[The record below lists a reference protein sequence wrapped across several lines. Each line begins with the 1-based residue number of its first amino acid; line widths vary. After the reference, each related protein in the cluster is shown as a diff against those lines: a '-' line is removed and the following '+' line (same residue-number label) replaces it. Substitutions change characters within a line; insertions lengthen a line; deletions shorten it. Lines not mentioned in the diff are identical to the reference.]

1 MFFPT
6 LARWTAVL
14 TLALGGVSTA
24 EEPALEL
31 PLLWEDNLHTFL
43 ESACVAADLDGDGV
57 DDILSAGREE
67 MIAYSGAGREL
78 WRWRTAGRFMTY
90 PTVAM
95 VGGKPHIYA
104 ADNSGLMTCLDAR
117 GGVVWQAKLEAGTAW
132 SATAAADL
140 DGDGSPEV
148 VQTDEKG
155 SVWCFDGA
163 TGAVLWKT
171 GVDGIPVSPAV
182 GVLEAGGRPAVV
194 VATGTGILAAI
205 GADGNLLWTYT
216 LRGASPSWATSA
228 PVVFAGAAGPRV
240 VAASSEGR
248 LVCLDGHGAVQ
259 WERPTR
265 GAPAS
270 AISVADFDHDG
281 LADIFAITQLG
292 TIHRFD
298 ETGRV
303 LWDIDMQG
311 RTLAPGAVAD
321 LDGDGAL
328 EFILC
333 TQSGHMM
340 VLNHAGATVFSF
352 QFDTRTINVT
362 PAFGEFDPKRPG
374 LEFAVTGG
382 ESGRLFCF
390 GTPGAA
396 SPQWAMYRA
405 DAANLAAWPSGST
418 SRSQGQEAALMAP
431 RNLQWD
437 ALCAGDAA
445 TFDILRPPFNG
456 KAYTA
461 TATCTRPDGARQAST
476 TRVLGAKGRLNLPLE
491 VLTPGVYQFTWTLTD
506 DEGKTVASGERALT
520 LIPFAAD
527 NATAART
534 LDELDATARAVEATL
549 PRSAAALRREASLLA
564 STAATARARQE
575 AAPGGGTAREQEAL
589 ATTAKVTTQA
599 RRLLEVVE
607 AVKLAA
613 AQGANT
619 SLLVTEGPLWESR
632 GVGDR
637 VPTSLTVPA
646 ARVVAPGEHEP
657 VALNLFNVTDAEV
670 LVRVVTHV
678 EEGGPRVTV
687 LQSVAV
693 PTAAGNVAWDA
704 MPALDEGAVLTVPSL
719 TTREVWIDADF
730 AGVSPGPHD
739 VTVRLLA
746 LTGAGVVGVA
756 PNPQDIPVPETVVQL
771 QYQVLPFEMAGPG
784 AYRMCTWAAPEGA
797 QVDDLLA
804 HGNNVFTAPLP
815 EAQYDASGRLTRAN
829 YAKLDPIL
837 ERMKGHDVVL
847 MLSHHPALR
856 PEMGTPEYAA
866 ELKQYLDELVD
877 HMAEAGVD
885 TNHFALYPFDEPGG
899 YGWAVVNKLVA
910 FGKAVKSVRPDVMV
924 YVNGGGELPMF
935 EAMSACT
942 DIWSPSIY
950 QLPEA
955 SPEMKV
961 MKTTGKMLW
970 SYNCSYGYARPA
982 GPNIKDINVVAEF
995 RNAALFAMRYGATG
1009 GGFWCY
1015 NTGGDPWTRVK
1026 DEYMLVYPGRDK
1038 PVTSRRWE
1046 AVREGIEDYRIL
1058 DALRRRRHDASLSE
1072 EVRSRIAALEDEA
1085 LPGLVDQSFEEM
1097 RQGFGR
1103 DAIDLTN
1110 SEEAVTGFRA
1120 RLMAAVEDVVRR

>member
-1 MFFPT
+1 MLET
-6 LARWTAVL
+6 
-14 TLALGGVSTA
+14 GG
-24 EEPALEL
+24 
-31 PLLWEDNLHTFL
+31 
-43 ESACVAADLDGDGV
+43 G
-57 DDILSAGREE
+57 LS
-67 MIAYSGAGREL
+67 
-78 WRWRTAGRFMTY
+78 
-90 PTVAM
+90 
-95 VGGKPHIYA
+95 
-104 ADNSGLMTCLDAR
+104 
-117 GGVVWQAKLEAGTAW
+117 
-132 SATAAADL
+132 
-140 DGDGSPEV
+140 
-148 VQTDEKG
+148 
-155 SVWCFDGA
+155 
-163 TGAVLWKT
+163 
-171 GVDGIPVSPAV
+171 
-182 GVLEAGGRPAVV
+182 VV
-194 VATGTGILAAI
+194 VATGNGTLSAI
-205 GADGNLLWTYT
+205 GAEGNLQWNYL

-228 PVVFAGAAGPRV
+228 PVVFTGTGGPRV

-248 LVCLDGHGAVQ
+248 LVCLDGHGMVL

-270 AISVADFDHDG
+270 AISVADFDQDG

-321 LDGDGAL
+321 IDGDGAQ
-328 EFILC
+328 EFVLS
-333 TQSGHMM
+333 TQSGHLM
-340 VLNHAGATVFSF
+340 VLNQAGATIFSF

-362 PAFGEFDPKRPG
+362 PAFGEFEPKRPG
-374 LEFAVTGG
+374 LEFAITGG

-390 GTPGAA
+390 GTPGATSA
-396 SPQWAMYRA
+396 EWAMYRA
-405 DAANLAAWPSGST
+405 DAANLAAWPSRAL
-418 SRSQGQEAALMAP
+418 SRGQDDVVARMVP
-431 RNLQWD
+431 QNLQWD
-437 ALCAGDAA
+437 VLCAGDAVR
-445 TFDILRPPFNG
+445 FDILRPPFNG
-456 KAYTA
+456 KTYTA

-491 VLTPGVYQFTWTLTD
+491 VLTPGVYAFDWTLV
-506 DEGKTVASGERALT
+506 DEEGGTVASGERALT

-527 NATAART
+527 NGLAARA
-534 LDELDATARAVEATL
+534 LAELNAAVRTVESAL
-549 PRSAAALRREASLLA
+549 PRSASALRREASLLA
-564 STAATARARQE
+564 ASADAARALQQ

-589 ATTAKVTTQA
+589 AATSKVTTQA
-599 RRLLEVVE
+599 KRMLAVVE

-613 AQGANT
+613 AQGTNT

-637 VPTSLTVPA
+637 VPTSLTLPS
-646 ARVVAPGEHEP
+646 ARPVAPGEHEP
-657 VALNLFNVTDAEV
+657 VSLNLFNVTDAEV

-678 EEGGPRVTV
+678 EDGGPKVTV
-687 LQSVAV
+687 LQAVAV

-704 MPALDEGAVLTVPSL
+704 MPALDEGAVITVPSL
-719 TTREVWIDADF
+719 STREVWVDVDF
-730 AGVSPGPHD
+730 ADVLPGPRH
-739 VTVRLLA
+739 VTVRFLA

-756 PNPQDIPVPETVVQL
+756 PNPQDIPAPETQVVL
-771 QYQVLPFEMAGPG
+771 PFHVLPFEMAGSG
-784 AYRMCTWAAPEGA
+784 AYRMCTWAAPQGA

-815 EAQYDASGRLTRAN
+815 EAQYDASGKLTKAN

-866 ELKQYLDELVD
+866 ELKRYLDELVE
-877 HMAEAGVD
+877 HMAAAGFD
-885 TNHFALYPFDEPGG
+885 TDHFALYPFDEPGG
-899 YGWAVVNKLVA
+899 YGWTVVNQLVA
-910 FGKAVKSVRPDVMV
+910 FGKVVKSVRPDVMI

-970 SYNCSYGYARPA
+970 SYNCSYGYARPV

-1015 NTGGDPWTRVK
+1015 NIGGDPWTRVK
-1026 DEYMLVYPGRDK
+1026 DEYMLVYPGRDT

-1058 DALRRRRHDASLSE
+1058 QALRGRSGDETLPE
-1072 EVRSRIAALEDEA
+1072 EVRRRIAALVDEA
-1085 LPGLVDQSFEEM
+1085 LPGLIDQSFEEM

-1110 SEEAVTGFRA
+1110 SEEAVDAFRA
-1120 RLMAAVEDVVRR
+1120 RLMAVVQDVAGHGE